1 MRFTSEG
8 MAADVGESAVIFS
21 KSENEEKMNTDLPE
35 LFRQLSGEKLI
46 QINLSNSKNADR
58 AAKAKIRPVLMRG
71 ELSFQETIYRGTQVF
86 HTNYAFD
93 ELMAKIVDDM
103 ETLYRQAQIICTDEE
118 ITILVSKKGTV
129 TVKRRKKQAEL
140 NKPLS
145 HNREKQY
152 IIKEGEPVDFL
163 VELGVLS
170 ETGRVTK
177 ASYDKF
183 RQINRYL
190 EFIED
195 VLDKLPADR
204 TMRIID
210 FGCGKSYLTFAMY
223 YYLHQLKKRDIRVTG
238 LDLKKDVIQH
248 CNELAKRLGY
258 EKLDFC
264 VGDIKDYS
272 GEDHVDMVVSL
283 HACDKATD
291 YALEKAVK
299 WGAEVILAVPCCQH
313 EVNKQIKCDVL
324 QPVLKYGIIKERMSA
339 LITDALRADILEQ
352 HGYET
357 QILEFIDMEHTPK
370 NLLIRA
376 VKKGGMRPRR
386 DAASVDQLTDFL
398 QIHPT
403 LKDLL

>member
-8 MAADVGESAVIFS
+8 MAADEGESAVIFS

-272 GEDHVDMVVSL
+272 SEDHVDMVVSL

-357 QILEFIDMEHTPK
+357 QIMEFIDMEHTPK

>member
-21 KSENEEKMNTDLPE
+21 KSENEEKMNTDLRE

-93 ELMAKIVDDM
+93 ELMAKIADDM

-283 HACDKATD
+283 RACDKATD

>member
-1 MRFTSEG
+1 M
-8 MAADVGESAVIFS
+8 
-21 KSENEEKMNTDLPE
+21 
-35 LFRQLSGEKLI
+35 I

-71 ELSFQETIYRGTQVF
+71 ELNFQETIYRGTQVF

-93 ELMAKIVDDM
+93 ELMAKIADDM

-386 DAASVDQLTDFL
+386 DATSVDQLTDFL